1 MIPYESMPVI
11 EAGELINFLHKEH
24 DIDPLVAKNA
34 LEAVRDGEYTLYNR
48 SEIKAFIRAW
58 RECQEE
64 ALSKPYPM
72 TIYTKFITV
81 FDSITY
87 VIAEG
92 SLPQQFLLHLSD

>member
-72 TIYTKFITV
+72 TIYTKFIAV

-87 VIAEG
+87 VITEG

>member
-11 EAGELINFLHKEH
+11 EAEELINFLHKEH

-48 SEIKAFIRAW
+48 SVIKAFIRAW

-64 ALSKPYPM
+64 ALLKPYPM
-72 TIYTKFITV
+72 TIYAKFITV
-81 FDSITY
+81 FDSINY
-87 VIAEG
+87 VIAAG
-92 SLPQQFLLHLSD
+92 FLPRQFLLHLSD